1 MTRVR
6 GRTLPDGRRCKYSVP
21 SPFDRGEKLF
31 PATGLSGTPDES
43 AAEKSCRL
51 LPDWCKCAGLGL
63 AFPPRCSR
71 VVTSGLLLPLHR
83 SAALRLAW
91 YARYYSLQKARR
103 GKSQHSWST
112 THFNT
117 AFAAPFSPTAVAAE
131 ASHLY
136 RDHIFT
142 LLRLV
147 ARRVILGRCE
157 RHQ

>member
-21 SPFDRGEKLF
+21 SPS
-31 PATGLSGTPDES
+31 TGV
-43 AAEKSCRL
+43 RNYFR
-51 LPDWCKCAGLGL
+51 LPDYQALRTNQQRRNPADSYQIGVSVLGWALPFRLAVAGWSRLV
-63 AFPPRCSR
+63 CSCHC
-71 VVTSGLLLPLHR
+71 T
-83 SAALRLAW
+83 ALRLAW